1 MDYLELEVEAHS
13 LGLGEH
19 SIMVH
24 AHPPQGTFRSR
35 QPIIPCSDGAFPTVQ
50 LPLLGEELP
59 PPPPPAAHQPLSML
73 PPHLE
78 EEKTYTNQQA
88 GISTT
93 TRGKLRQPSA
103 QSKTPPGQ
111 Q

>member
-1 MDYLELEVEAHS
+1 MDYLELEVEARS
-13 LGLGEH
+13 LGLAER

-24 AHPPQGTFRSR
+24 AHPPQGTFKSH
-35 QPIIPCSDGAFPTVQ
+35 QPIIPRSDGAFPTVQ

-59 PPPPPAAHQPLSML
+59 PPPTARQPLSML

-78 EEKTYTNQQA
+78 EEKAYTNQQA

-111 Q
+111 R